1 MAELT
6 LEEYNSRLK
15 VLSQN
20 ADSDGRQKVKE
31 FTLHLLEQVNPDR
44 KILDAIFKGYDGITD
59 DDIVVY
65 EYLLDKRADVE
76 WFHFAG
82 FLGDQ
87 RGNLAEYYDIL
98 RKSFE
103 SGVEVE
109 KLYSFEKNSSDYEKF
124 VELVEKEIESRQ
136 VVDKEDTPIEETPNT
151 NTAAEEYIKHLVKE
165 NDTLNRRLDNA
176 VNELNH
182 IRDEKNDM
190 MEQSISDKHT
200 LMNCKLEN
208 ERIKKE
214 SERTEI
220 AHSILKRKYEVQ
232 SELVE
237 QLSSINDVL
246 LKEKSQL
253 QAENKDLEIR
263 YEKLLQECTMYTD
276 TIHGL
281 KIQINALQSQVL
293 ERKSSGDSNFGTF
306 ESIPIQELE
315 EPEYGKDFVVE
326 DSVNDS
332 QISELEDM
340 EIAGGY
346 GEYEEAEV
354 LDYNPEDLIEIKA
367 DKNSIR
373 RHSNFFVNLVAR
385 HFEKKFANKSI
396 AEQDNL
402 IFIKLMEN
410 DYTQETVRA
419 VKSAMRN
426 KQNLLRLDLYK
437 MVVNRADDEEVLQYC
452 DMSA

>member
-220 AHSILKRKYEVQ
+220 AHSILKRKYEAQ
-232 SELVE
+232 AELVE

-263 YEKLLQECTMYTD
+263 YEKILQECTMYTD

-332 QISELEDM
+332 PISELEDSVM
-340 EIAGGY
+340 T
-346 GEYEEAEV
+346 GEYEEAEA

-385 HFEKKFANKSI
+385 HFEKKFLNKSI

-419 VKSAMRN
+419 VKSAMKN

-437 MVVNRADDEEVLQYC
+437 MVVDRADDDEVLQYC

>member
-6 LEEYNSRLK
+6 LEEYKSRLM

-31 FTLHLLEQVNPDR
+31 FTIHLLEQVNPDR

-87 RGNLAEYYDIL
+87 RGNLAEYCDIL
-98 RKSFE
+98 RRSYE
-103 SGVEVE
+103 SGIEVE
-109 KLYSFEKNSSDYEKF
+109 KLYSCEKNSSDYEKF
-124 VELVEKEIESRQ
+124 VELVDKEIQSRQ
-136 VVDKEDTPIEETPNT
+136 VVDKEDTPVEETLNT
-151 NTAAEEYIKHLVKE
+151 NTAAEAYIKHLVKE

-190 MEQSISDKHT
+190 MEQSISNKHT
-200 LMNCKLEN
+200 LMNCQLEN

-220 AHSILKRKYEVQ
+220 AHTILQRKYEAQ
-232 SELVE
+232 AEMVE
-237 QLSSINDVL
+237 QLSSINGAL
-246 LKEKSQL
+246 LKEKSQF
-253 QAENKDLEIR
+253 QSQIKDLKTK
-263 YEKLLQECTMYTD
+263 YEKVLQECTMYTD

-281 KIQINALQSQVL
+281 KIQISALQGQVL
-293 ERKSSGDSNFGTF
+293 ERKSSGGSNFGTF

-332 QISELEDM
+332 QISELEDLEM
-340 EIAGGY
+340 TGDY
-346 GEYEEAEV
+346 NEEAEAS
-354 LDYNPEDLIEIKA
+354 DYNPEDLIEIKS

-373 RHSNFFVNLVAR
+373 RHSNFFVKLMAR
-385 HFEKKFANKSI
+385 HFEKKFLNKSI

-419 VKSAMRN
+419 VKSAMKN

-437 MVVNRADDEEVLQYC
+437 MVVDRADDDEVLQYC

>member
-6 LEEYNSRLK
+6 LEEYKSRLK
-15 VLSQN
+15 VLSQK

-31 FTLHLLEQVNPDR
+31 FTQHLLDQVNPDR

-87 RGNLAEYYDIL
+87 RGNLAEYCDIL
-98 RKSFE
+98 RRSYE
-103 SGVEVE
+103 SGIEVAQ
-109 KLYSFEKNSSDYEKF
+109 LYSCEKNSSDYEKF
-124 VELVEKEIESRQ
+124 VELVDKEIQSRQ
-136 VVDKEDTPIEETPNT
+136 VVDKEDPPIEETPNT

-190 MEQSISDKHT
+190 VEQSISNKHT
-200 LMNCKLEN
+200 LMNYKLEN

-220 AHSILKRKYEVQ
+220 AHTILQRKYKAQAEM
-232 SELVE
+232 VE
-237 QLSSINDVL
+237 QLSSINDAL
-246 LKEKSQL
+246 MKEKSKL

-263 YEKLLQECTMYTD
+263 YEKILQECTIYTD

-306 ESIPIQELE
+306 ESIPTQVLE

-340 EIAGGY
+340 EIAGEY

-426 KQNLLRLDLYK
+426 KQNLIRLDLYK
-437 MVVNRADDEEVLQYC
+437 MVVNRADDDEVLEYC

>member
-6 LEEYNSRLK
+6 LEEYKSRLK

-44 KILDAIFKGYDGITD
+44 KILDAIFKGYDHISD
-59 DDIVVY
+59 NDIVVY

-76 WFHFAG
+76 WFYFAG
-82 FLGDQ
+82 FLSDQ
-87 RGNLAEYYDIL
+87 RGNIAEYYDIL
-98 RKSFE
+98 RKGFE
-103 SGVEVE
+103 SGIEVAQ
-109 KLYSFEKNSSDYEKF
+109 LYSCEKNSSDYEKF
-124 VELVEKEIESRQ
+124 VELVEKEIQSRQ
-136 VVDKEDTPIEETPNT
+136 AVDKEDTPVEETLNT

-182 IRDEKNDM
+182 IRDEKNVM
-190 MEQSISDKHT
+190 MEQSISNKHT

-220 AHSILKRKYEVQ
+220 AHSILKRKYEAQ
-232 SELVE
+232 AELVE

-263 YEKLLQECTMYTD
+263 YEKILQECTMYTD
-276 TIHGL
+276 TINGL
-281 KIQINALQSQVL
+281 KIQINALQSKVL

-340 EIAGGY
+340 EIAGEY

-385 HFEKKFANKSI
+385 HFEKKFLNKSI

-419 VKSAMRN
+419 VKSAMKN

-437 MVVNRADDEEVLQYC
+437 MVVDRADDDEVLQYC

>member
-6 LEEYNSRLK
+6 LEEYKSRLK

-31 FTLHLLEQVNPDR
+31 FTLHLLQQVNPDR

-87 RGNLAEYYDIL
+87 RGNLAEYCDIL

-103 SGVEVE
+103 SGIEVAQ
-109 KLYSFEKNSSDYEKF
+109 LYSCEKNSSDYEKF
-124 VELVEKEIESRQ
+124 VELVDKEIQSKQ

-151 NTAAEEYIKHLVKE
+151 NTATEEYIKHLVKE

-190 MEQSISDKHT
+190 VEQSISNKHT
-200 LMNCKLEN
+200 LMNYKLEN

-220 AHSILKRKYEVQ
+220 AHTILQRKYKAQAEM
-232 SELVE
+232 VE
-237 QLSSINDVL
+237 QLSSINDAL
-246 LKEKSQL
+246 MKEKSKLQSQL
-253 QAENKDLEIR
+253 KDLETK
-263 YEKLLQECTMYTD
+263 YEKVLQECTMYTD

-281 KIQINALQSQVL
+281 KLQMNALQSQVL
-293 ERKSSGDSNFGTF
+293 ERKSSSDSNFGTF

-326 DSVNDS
+326 DSVNDFP
-332 QISELEDM
+332 ISELEDSVM
-340 EIAGGY
+340 T
-346 GEYEEAEV
+346 GEYEEAEA

-385 HFEKKFANKSI
+385 HFEKKFLNKSI

-419 VKSAMRN
+419 VKSAMKN

-437 MVVNRADDEEVLQYC
+437 MVVDRADDDEVLQYC